1 MFERLRCMSCVAAL
15 PSGQTC
21 NTAVRAII
29 DRHPDVRMALD
40 RTGQQQRERQP

>member
-40 RTGQQQRERQP
+40 RTGQQRERQP

>member
-1 MFERLRCMSCVAAL
+1 MFERLRCMPWVAAL

-21 NTAVRAII
+21 NTAVRVIT

-40 RTGQQQRERQP
+40 RIAQQRERQP

>member
-1 MFERLRCMSCVAAL
+1 MFERLRCMPWVATL

-29 DRHPDVRMALD
+29 DRHPDVQMALD
-40 RTGQQQRERQP
+40 RRAQHRERQP